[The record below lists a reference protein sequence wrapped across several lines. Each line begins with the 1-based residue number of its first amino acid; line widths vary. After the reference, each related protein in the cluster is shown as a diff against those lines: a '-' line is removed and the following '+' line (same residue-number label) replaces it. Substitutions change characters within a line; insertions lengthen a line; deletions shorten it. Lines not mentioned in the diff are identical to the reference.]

1 MWGGGVNKPVDFNFI
16 TKIKQ
21 TQPIKEIENFEE
33 RQAIL
38 RGVFAVMDEN
48 IYRGKKILLV
58 DDLYRSGSTLNEVTR
73 TLYEKAHVNNVYV
86 AVLTKT
92 RVNR

>member
-1 MWGGGVNKPVDFNFI
+1 MWGGVNKPVDFNFI

-38 RGVFAVMDEN
+38 RGAFAVRDEN
-48 IYRGKKILLV
+48 TYRGKKILLV